1 MAGWLDCVIDSS
13 IFDSLMSFATIVLV
27 TTAAAIIVVQIAT
40 ATDHAIPSSPNTN
53 STIQDIVNLIEGWK
67 QEYDETTHDAVGSRR
82 PFVTLTFAQSLDG
95 RIALKS
101 TNSGTSSNLKLS
113 GDDSWRMSHALR
125 SIHDAVLIGGQ
136 TFTIDNPRLTNR
148 LWPPFLK
155 QPRPVILDTHLT
167 HFRKFLEDTTYS
179 TDRLCVNVRCH
190 RPIFCCCEEA
200 AASLRNEDGSS
211 KLFEEAAFELLT
223 CGIDTNRRL
232 NLRDLLQT
240 LFRRFGVRSIMVEGG
255 ASVLSSFVRSRDLV
269 DCICVTITPTLVGD
283 DRGLPPF
290 ASIGTETK
298 EKEHDELLVLTCESR
313 FLQLG
318 KDCAFLSRWPRKI
331 DTSSY

>member
-1 MAGWLDCVIDSS
+1 
-13 IFDSLMSFATIVLV
+13 MSFIVFV
-27 TTAAAIIVVQIAT
+27 ATAAAIIVVQIAT
-40 ATDHAIPSSPNTN
+40 ATDDAIPSSPNTN
-53 STIQDIVNLIEGWK
+53 STIRHIVDLIEGWK
-67 QEYDETTHDAVGSRR
+67 QEYDETAHDAVGSRR

-101 TNSGTSSNLKLS
+101 KNSDGGTSSNLELS
-113 GDDSWRMSHALR
+113 GNDSWRMSHALR

-179 TDRLCVNVRCH
+179 SDRLRVNIRCH
-190 RPIFCCCEEA
+190 RPILCCCEEA
-200 AASLRNEDGSS
+200 AASLHNEEGPS

-223 CGIDTNRRL
+223 CGLDTNGRL
-232 NLRDLLQT
+232 NLRDMLQT

-269 DCICVTITPTLVGD
+269 DCICVTITPTLLGD

-290 ASIGTETK
+290 TSIGTENK
-298 EKEHDELLVLTCESR
+298 EKQHDDLLVLTCESR

-318 KDCAFLSRWPRKI
+318 KDCAFLSQWPRKI
-331 DTSSY
+331 DKEMRFTSSY